1 MGFLEAMLQP
11 HAMAVAKM
19 TQGQLALGFLI
30 LGAVYMT
37 IMTPFGWVRYQ
48 TWTKRNLFFF

>member
-48 TWTKRNLFFF
+48 TSTKRNVFK